1 MSVSPA
7 AYAAGNTA
15 CPFVCLIENKNPS
28 LKIRVRITPFRSTA
42 DMIADN
48 MRIAAENSYFD
59 IGKLMFIGEKLT
71 NNQIDSFL
79 GECYNYT

>member
-1 MSVSPA
+1 MFDSRAP
-7 AYAAGNTA
+7 
-15 CPFVCLIENKNPS
+15 
-28 LKIRVRITPFRSTA
+28 TPFRSTA

-79 GECYNYT
+79 G

>member
-1 MSVSPA
+1 MRRGTRLA
-7 AYAAGNTA
+7 L
-15 CPFVCLIENKNPS
+15 FVCLIENKNPP
-28 LKIRVRITPFRSTA
+28 LKIGVRVTPFRSTA

-71 NNQIDSFL
+71 NNQIGSFW
-79 GECYNYT
+79 GNAIIIHK